1 MTRYTLEIIDRID
14 TQSIIEWAKTQ
25 PLTPELFNNKPTKRL
40 EQWRGLGVE
49 LLNYGKSWKIFQV
62 PPIEDVPLLA
72 DLRDRYYKN
81 ANSCLLYYYPIG
93 VGIGS
98 HIDKPVFHH
107 EVVIINIIDS
117 QPNLF
122 GDKDPIK
129 FKFRS
134 KPHLLNDG
142 DVIRFDALMEHGL
155 PPVKVPRYSLSFRII
170 AEPKK

>member
-1 MTRYTLEIIDRID
+1 MPRFTLEIIDRID
-14 TQSIIEWAKTQ
+14 TQPLIQWARKQ
-25 PLTPELFNNKPTKRL
+25 PLTPELFNDKYTKRL
-40 EQWRGLGVE
+40 EQWHGLGVE
-49 LLNYGKSWKIFQV
+49 LLNYGKSWNIFHA
-62 PPIEDVPLLA
+62 PPIEEVPLLR
-72 DLRDRYYKN
+72 DLRDRYYPA
-81 ANSCLLYYYPIG
+81 ANSCLLYYYPVG

-122 GDKDPIK
+122 GEKDSIK

-134 KPHLLNDG
+134 NTHLLNDG